1 MNPLFSQLTS
11 SFIERSAEHLL
22 SLEDYLE
29 LCKNDPSAYDSAP
42 QRMLKAIGDPKI
54 IDTRTDARM
63 SRIFSNRVIRVY
75 PAFQDFYGME
85 DTIENIV
92 SYFRHS
98 AQGLEESKQILYLLG
113 PVGGGKS
120 SLAEKLKEL
129 MENVPVYVLDGSPV
143 FESPLGL
150 FSDPESKRVI
160 SDNYKIPLHAFK
172 TFASPWALEKLKEF
186 KGDLSKF
193 KVRRIYPS
201 RLRQEC
207 ITRVEPGDE
216 NNQDI
221 SALVGEMDIRMIDKL
236 AQNHP
241 YAYSFSGGLNRGN
254 NGLVE
259 MVEMFK
265 APIKMLHPLLTATQ
279 DRSYTGT
286 KPIGSIPFNGVVL
299 AHCFSEDTELLTET
313 GWKTH
318 HQITPETKLATFNK
332 VTGQTDFQRPLKK
345 FEEFYSGPMQHFLSN
360 SCDHLVTPNHKMI
373 FHTQY
378 TKQWKDCYAKDYG
391 DTGKII
397 PVAAPVARSD
407 YPISD
412 SWLRLAVWTIADG
425 SLSGNKVRFHL
436 GKPRKIQRLTRL
448 LEEMNAEFTET
459 ETSYVTSGGLS
470 TVSIRVTNNF
480 EVQLSKDFPSFWT
493 QLSARQCR
501 IVIEEYSYTDGSR
514 QESGSHYQLS
524 SNKKEHIDILQ
535 QLSFLAGCKAN
546 FCLAEYP
553 EGNHSPQ
560 YFLSVRPG
568 VTETRTD
575 YAMRTVPYSGV
586 VFCYETPNHT
596 LIARRNGKV
605 IVTGNSNEQEWQQF
619 RNNKTNEAFLDR
631 VYMVKVPYVT
641 RLNEEAEIYKKLLS
655 NSELRAAP
663 CAPGTLEILSQFCVM
678 SRLKVPQ
685 NSTLF
690 LKMRV
695 YNGEN
700 VKNQDPRS
708 RPIQEYKDIA
718 GVNEGMDGLS
728 TRFAFKILSKTFNY
742 DTEEIAANP
751 IHLMYILKNSISEE
765 QFPKDKETELLGTLD
780 GVLMDK
786 YLEYLEKD
794 IRASF
799 LDSFQDLCQNLFENY
814 FYYADAWVSDSEY
827 RDVNTGTMLDRNG
840 LNAELEKIEKPAGI
854 DNPKDFRN
862 DITMFVI
869 RYRGANKGKLPR
881 WNEYEKMRIVIEK
894 KVLATTD
901 EILPV
906 ISFAPKRSDEETK
919 KHNHFVAK
927 MKERGYTERQTRFLC
942 EFFMRARKSS

>member
-129 MENVPVYVLDGSPV
+129 MEKVPVYVLEGSPI

-286 KPIGSIPFNGVVL
+286 KPIGSIPFNGIVL
-299 AHCFSEDTELLTET
+299 AH
-313 GWKTH
+313 
-318 HQITPETKLATFNK
+318 
-332 VTGQTDFQRPLKK
+332 
-345 FEEFYSGPMQHFLSN
+345 
-360 SCDHLVTPNHKMI
+360 
-373 FHTQY
+373 
-378 TKQWKDCYAKDYG
+378 
-391 DTGKII
+391 
-397 PVAAPVARSD
+397 
-407 YPISD
+407 
-412 SWLRLAVWTIADG
+412 
-425 SLSGNKVRFHL
+425 
-436 GKPRKIQRLTRL
+436 
-448 LEEMNAEFTET
+448 
-459 ETSYVTSGGLS
+459 
-470 TVSIRVTNNF
+470 
-480 EVQLSKDFPSFWT
+480 
-493 QLSARQCR
+493 
-501 IVIEEYSYTDGSR
+501 
-514 QESGSHYQLS
+514 
-524 SNKKEHIDILQ
+524 
-535 QLSFLAGCKAN
+535 
-546 FCLAEYP
+546 
-553 EGNHSPQ
+553 
-560 YFLSVRPG
+560 
-568 VTETRTD
+568 
-575 YAMRTVPYSGV
+575 
-586 VFCYETPNHT
+586 
-596 LIARRNGKV
+596 
-605 IVTGNSNEQEWQQF
+605 SNEQEWQQF

-641 RLNEEAEIYKKLLS
+641 RVNEEAEIYKKLLS